1 MDNHLATFH
10 RLIVKLCLIVAA
22 LTPAINA
29 SADERTDGN
38 RDKDVAGFLTEGQ
51 IYWIKFPPAYNL
63 FTAHSVSASQM
74 TTRNSSEDV
83 ANTTPIFA
91 NVTISCQYFRIT
103 RIGPRGWVQVEHPV
117 ESSQYLPWSFK
128 LMAERAIL
136 KGNFSQNTKEYYQEQ
151 AAAVIETQRTWLNI
165 DQALTIQDVPSQVP
179 KPEVNVRFSTP
190 TKAAN

>member
-1 MDNHLATFH
+1 M
-10 RLIVKLCLIVAA
+10 IVAA
-22 LTPAINA
+22 LTPTIIAL
-29 SADERTDGN
+29 ADERTDAN
-38 RDKDVAGFLTEGQ
+38 RDKGVAEFLNEGQ

-74 TTRNSSEDV
+74 TTRDSPEDV
-83 ANTTPIFA
+83 TNTTPIFA
-91 NVTISCQYFRIT
+91 NVTISCQYFRVT

-136 KGNFSQNTKEYYQEQ
+136 KGDFSQNTKEHYQEQ
-151 AAAVIETQRTWLNI
+151 AAASIETQRTWLNI
-165 DQALTIQDVPSQVP
+165 DQALTVQDVPSQVP
-179 KPEVNVRFSTP
+179 KPEVNVRFAAP